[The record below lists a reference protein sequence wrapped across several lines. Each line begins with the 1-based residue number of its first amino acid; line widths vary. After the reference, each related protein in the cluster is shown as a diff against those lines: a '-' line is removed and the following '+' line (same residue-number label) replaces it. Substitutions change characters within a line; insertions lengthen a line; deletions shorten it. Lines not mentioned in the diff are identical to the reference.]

1 MLKRKRA
8 KAYKKYALAFID
20 RVRAD
25 YPIIGALSSEY
36 PKIELYTEQGYTS
49 CKEKNETLRNIAQKS
64 PHGYALIS
72 GEYDDERKTVILYH
86 YTREAP
92 AYNKETL
99 RHECIHFILDAAGL
113 PNGDEE
119 PLFLVLA
126 MDYNAQPYMIL
137 KEGVLERI
145 RETAEGFGLDLGI

>member
-25 YPIIGALSSEY
+25 YPIIGALSSKY

-49 CKEKNETLRNIAQKS
+49 CKEKNEELQNIAQKS
-64 PHGYALIS
+64 PHGYALID
-72 GEYDDERKTVILYH
+72 GEYDDEQKTVILYH

-92 AYNKETL
+92 ADNKRTL

-126 MDYNAQPYMIL
+126 MEYDARPYMVL

-145 RETAEGFGLDLGI
+145 RETAEGFGLDIGI